1 MSGCLCDCSP
11 DKVSGILINS
21 CVTTGVLLHEKPVM
35 HTLLHV
41 VLFQGRVSEQ
51 DVACKKKG
59 KVRLLYLA
67 FALCNSPRAQHPA
80 DCAGGLLEVT
90 MSL

>member
-41 VLFQGRVSEQ
+41 VLFQGRVSGQ
-51 DVACKKKG
+51 DVVCKRKG
-59 KVRLLYLA
+59 E
-67 FALCNSPRAQHPA
+67 
-80 DCAGGLLEVT
+80 GEVAI
-90 MSL
+90 LGICL